1 MEQARLARRLAELQE
16 AFDASF
22 ARTVEACPEE
32 LARALAI
39 RAGGRRLVVRIEE
52 LAAVE
57 PCRRTAPLAGGP
69 PGLLGLAGLR
79 GRLVAVYDLAALLGG
94 RPRAGADGADG
105 AGGAGGAGGASSR
118 PAPRWLLVCARS
130 PEIALAVDEIERHV
144 GFSSADVRPL
154 SGGDPGGHV
163 GEAVEIDGAPLGIL
177 RVPSVVA
184 AVLARAQG
192 GAERAKEDR

>member
-1 MEQARLARRLAELQE
+1 MERARLARRLAELQQ

-22 ARTVEACPEE
+22 ARSAEACPEE
-32 LARALAI
+32 AARALAI

-57 PCRRTAPLAGGP
+57 PYRRTAPLAGGP

-94 RPRAGADGADG
+94 RPRGGADV
-105 AGGAGGAGGASSR
+105 AGGAGGGGEGSR

-130 PEIALAVDEIERHV
+130 PDLALAVDEIERHV

-192 GAERAKEDR
+192 GAERSKGDR